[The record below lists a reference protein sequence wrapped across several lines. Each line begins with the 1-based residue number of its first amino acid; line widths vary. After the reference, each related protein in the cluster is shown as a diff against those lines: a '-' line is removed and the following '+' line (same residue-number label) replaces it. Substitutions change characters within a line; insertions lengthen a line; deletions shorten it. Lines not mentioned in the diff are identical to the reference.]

1 MDTQFFPHFIR
12 ANYKGFQIEN
22 KEAIE
27 IGNMFKIYLEEIL
40 KDKQELLTK
49 ISNINPIEVI
59 KKIGHPLKINGYEPV
74 LLAHFDQFIK
84 QEQSKMQD
92 V

>member
-1 MDTQFFPHFIR
+1 MDTNFFPHFIR
-12 ANYKGFQIEN
+12 ANYKGFQIKN
-22 KEAIE
+22 SEAIE
-27 IGNMFKIYLEEIL
+27 IGNMFKSYLEDKL

-59 KKIGHPLKINGYEPV
+59 KKQCHPLKINGYEPV
-74 LLAHFDQFIK
+74 LLAHFEEFIK
-84 QEQSKMQD
+84 SEISG